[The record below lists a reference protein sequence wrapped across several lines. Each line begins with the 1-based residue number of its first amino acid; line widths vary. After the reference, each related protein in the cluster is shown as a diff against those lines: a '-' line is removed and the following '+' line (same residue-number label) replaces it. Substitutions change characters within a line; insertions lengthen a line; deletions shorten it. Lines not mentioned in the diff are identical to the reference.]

1 MVEKKKKTRSTSSSV
16 DPATQYALDVTTGK
30 ILAGPDIY
38 TVQLNLTPLEDLR
51 KNSTAEKAKL
61 LREVHNAVF
70 PDIPFEQS
78 PLKQAA

>member
-1 MVEKKKKTRSTSSSV
+1 
-16 DPATQYALDVTTGK
+16 
-30 ILAGPDIY
+30 
-38 TVQLNLTPLEDLR
+38 VQLNLTPLEDLR
-51 KNSTAEKAKL
+51 KNNTAARATL